1 MGCNV
6 TEETVKEEGFLY
18 PPGGILI
25 WMVIVVEI
33 ITFAAGLTAFS
44 VLRSSNI
51 ELFQKSAGMLN
62 QGFALANTI
71 ILITGGYFMAM
82 AVTKLKQGNNG
93 SSSAWTLAAVFSGL
107 AFLMLKGF
115 EYYQKLE
122 HGIGL
127 EYNQFFNFYW
137 LLTGFHY
144 LHVFLGTII
153 LLFMF
158 FKIKNKAYD
167 KNNHLDVET
176 SAAFWHMCDLIW
188 LLLFAVL
195 YLIK

>member
-1 MGCNV
+1 M
-6 TEETVKEEGFLY
+6 TEKVNQEEGFLY

-25 WMVIVVEI
+25 WMVIIVEI
-33 ITFAAGLTAFS
+33 VTFAAGLTAFS
-44 VLRSSNI
+44 VQRISNI
-51 ELFQKSAGMLN
+51 ELFRESAHLLN

-71 ILITGGYFMAM
+71 ILISGGYFMAM
-82 AVTKLKQGNNG
+82 AISKLKKNDNRA
-93 SSSAWTLAAVFSGL
+93 SSAWTLAAVFSGL
-107 AFLMLKGF
+107 GFLLLKGL

-144 LHVFLGTII
+144 LHVFLGTMI
-153 LLFMF
+153 LLVMY
-158 FKIKNKAYD
+158 FKIKKNIYNKD
-167 KNNHLDVET
+167 NFLDVET